1 MRDFRLN
8 SWGSRLL
15 EAGDSCY
22 GSAVPDLDFTVE
34 ISELLIKPFTVTSV
48 RKVEAVGT
56 VPLWALVWL
65 ITEMLTKPMAVVSPR
80 STPTRIKTMMGYVPY
95 TTPQSQTQIVL
106 R

>member
-34 ISELLIKPFTVTSV
+34 ISELLIRPLTVTSV
-48 RKVEAVGT
+48 RKVEAVGI
-56 VPLWALVWL
+56 VPLCALVWL
-65 ITEMLTKPMAVVSPR
+65 MSDELTEPLAVVSPR
-80 STPTRIKTMMGYVPY
+80 RTAIGTLTSPAFVPSLTPK
-95 TTPQSQTQIVL
+95 IVIVSL
-106 R
+106 